1 MKTFSATLL
10 VVAAQASGYGGS
22 ESVARYGPTQEYGG
36 FQHDQAWGHSHYEPG
51 DIERF
56 DGHHAEIYGA
66 DDLAWGPNG
75 YANAHAHS
83 DTVHNWDDQG
93 DAYVCH
99 SCGGHGCTLCG
110 GYGHE
115 HKGRSFGFHGHG
127 LKTGFGVGHTHAY
140 LGKKPRSSYN
150 KYGHGIGGRYTQR
163 WSNGYGGRYGLGH
176 GERYGIAHR
185 WSQYNGYGKGNPSS
199 KGTVMGYGQGANA
212 SIPQLH
218 DTPDTVG
225 HQYATEKY
233 TKEYGYDEPKYGYEE
248 PEYHEPEYH
257 EPEYDTYE
265 EHDCYGDERRGAT
278 VSGSKSYGRSDKLP
292 TTNQGYYLEFAS
304 PNFNVGYGAGTKKSG
319 LAGRGHAYK
328 HEYSN
333 GSGNHSPWNGE
344 VWRHDRGMDNYLW
357 RPKKQTRYHTP
368 EGYSNNQHF

>member
-10 VVAAQASGYGGS
+10 VVAAQAGGYDGG
-22 ESVARYGPTQEYGG
+22 ESIARYGPTKEYGG

-56 DGHHAEIYGA
+56 DGHYAEIYGA

-75 YANAHAHS
+75 YANAHTHS

-93 DAYVCH
+93 DAYICH
-99 SCGGHGCTLCG
+99 ACGGHGCTLCG

-115 HKGRSFGFHGHG
+115 HKGRQFGYHGHG
-127 LKTGFGVGHTHAY
+127 LKTGFGVGHSHAY

-163 WSNGYGGRYGLGH
+163 WTNGYGGRYGLGH

-185 WSQYNGYGKGNPSS
+185 WSQFNGYGKGNPST
-199 KGTVMGYGQGANA
+199 KGSVMGYGLGANA
-212 SIPQLH
+212 QIPIVD

-233 TKEYGYDEPKYGYEE
+233 MEEYGDDYAE
-248 PEYHEPEYH
+248 PEYVEES
-257 EPEYDTYE
+257 YE
-265 EHDCYGDERRGAT
+265 GDDYGDDERRGAT
-278 VSGSKSYGRSDKLP
+278 VSGENAYGRKSLTSPKTSD
-292 TTNQGYYLEFAS
+292 YYVDFAS
-304 PNFNVGYGAGTKKSG
+304 GYGAAKQKITG
-319 LAGRGHAYK
+319 LAGRGHAYR
-328 HEYSN
+328 HEYGN

-344 VWRHDRGMDNYLW
+344 VWRHDRGLTNYLW
-357 RPKKQTRYHTP
+357 RPLKQTRYHTP
-368 EGYSNNQHF
+368 PGYSNNQLF